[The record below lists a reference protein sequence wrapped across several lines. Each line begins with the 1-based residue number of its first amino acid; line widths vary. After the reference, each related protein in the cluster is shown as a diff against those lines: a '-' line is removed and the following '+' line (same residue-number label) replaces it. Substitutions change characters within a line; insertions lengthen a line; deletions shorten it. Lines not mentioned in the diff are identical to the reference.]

1 MYCIVHARQPNKTKR
16 RRTKTHTMPSPSA
29 SPSPQVLEWQR
40 NPSIKRAD
48 SIDVELASLDN
59 NASHHKLDQQKRR
72 RKCMLVAC
80 GLLFVAAA
88 IGVAIAVASSVTS
101 SKPLVVPEV
110 SAGPPSTPVGSVTN
124 TRQHMNPLPTPL
136 PFSPVVCAVCYA
148 LHRGSARPS
157 PPQVVPA
164 MAPQTCQAASA
175 RR

>member
-1 MYCIVHARQPNKTKR
+1 MCTRQPNKPNDDVPPTP
-16 RRTKTHTMPSPSA
+16 TMPSA

-40 NPSIKRAD
+40 NPSIKHAD

-88 IGVAIAVASSVTS
+88 IGVAIGVASSVTS

-110 SAGPPSTPVGSVTN
+110 SAALPSTPVDGVQHN
-124 TRQHMNPLPTPL
+124 RQYINPLPTPL
-136 PFSPVVCAVCYA
+136 SFSLLGCNMCAVCYA
-148 LHRGSARPS
+148 LHRGSAPPS
-157 PPQVVPA
+157 LPQVVPA

>member
-1 MYCIVHARQPNKTKR
+1 MCTRDNQTTNQHP
-16 RRTKTHTMPSPSA
+16 HTMPSPSA

-40 NPSIKRAD
+40 NPSIKHAD

-110 SAGPPSTPVGSVTN
+110 SAGPPSTPVGW
-124 TRQHMNPLPTPL
+124 
-136 PFSPVVCAVCYA
+136 CYKYPA
-148 LHRGSARPS
+148 LHSPSHPSVVTCVRCVTLFTEVQRVLHRLKWFQRWHPRPVGQ
-157 PPQVVPA
+157 PPQDA
-164 MAPQTCQAASA
+164 EQ
-175 RR
+175 